1 MLIDTLFPVKEVPAT
16 YSFNEEA
23 GISDVNQNTGYK
35 FIVREDNNKVLSCMT
50 NEYKLVTNKEI
61 IDTAAPL
68 MNKHRAILEESTV
81 LADGQKSVWKW
92 RIPHM
97 TIKVAENDL
106 LNPEIII
113 KNSYDGSLQVHIM
126 AGAFRI
132 VCSNGLVIGVT
143 LGQKNYKHSVNN
155 KNLDFLDEAIDNT
168 IDYSLSVGKEFEL
181 LAETK
186 LDEKHIIKLVEMF
199 PSQMSQFLVEYLV
212 ARKPQN
218 YWDLLNA
225 GTFLATHKMRREYQS
240 THKTEQEIFP
250 SVTKWAKAVAEA

>member
-1 MLIDTLFPVKEVPAT
+1 MLIDTLFPVKEVPVM
-16 YSFNEEA
+16 Y
-23 GISDVNQNTGYK
+23 DVPGWDEGKASGYK
-35 FIVREDNNKVLSCMT
+35 LIVREDNNKVLSCMT
-50 NEYKLVTNKEI
+50 NEYRVVTNKEI
-61 IDTAAPL
+61 IDTATPL
-68 MNKHRAILEESTV
+68 MKKHKAVLEESTV

-97 TIKVAENDL
+97 TIKIAEDDL

-113 KNSYDGSLQVHIM
+113 KNSYDGSLQVHIL

-155 KNLDFLDEAIDNT
+155 KNLDFLDEAVENT
-168 IDYSLSVGKEFEL
+168 INYSLSVGKEFEL

-186 LDEKHIIKLVEMF
+186 LNDDHIIKLIEMF
-199 PSQMSQFLVEYLV
+199 PSQMSEFLVEYLI

-218 YWDLLNA
+218 YWDLLNV
-225 GTFLATHKMRREYQS
+225 GTYLATHKMRRNYQS
-240 THKTEQEIFP
+240 THKLEQEIFP
-250 SVTKWAKAVAEA
+250 SVTKWAKTIAEA